1 MQAAPFSAFE
11 LHFELFEPALYL
23 LPIGGWV
30 LKAQLPQ
37 YIVKKYT
44 GLRVGRKQ
52 SRQVLQRIARV
63 AMKLCASGS
72 KCFAMAPFKQQGSPR
87 VDVES
92 VHPGKFLKPL
102 TRHHPARTGTNEQ

>member
-11 LHFELFEPALYL
+11 LHLELFEPALYL

-30 LKAQLPQ
+30 LKAQLAQ

-52 SRQVLQRIARV
+52 SRQVLQGIARM
-63 AMKLCASGS
+63 AMKLCAIGL

-87 VDVES
+87 VDVKS
-92 VHPGKFLKPL
+92 VNPGKILKP
-102 TRHHPARTGTNEQ
+102 